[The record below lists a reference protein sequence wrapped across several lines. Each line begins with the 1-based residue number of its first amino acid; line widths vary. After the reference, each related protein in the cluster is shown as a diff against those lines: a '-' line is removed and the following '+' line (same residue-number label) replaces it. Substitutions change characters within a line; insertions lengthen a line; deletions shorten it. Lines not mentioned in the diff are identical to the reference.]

1 MIDAKLIHSLPRI
14 SSPVLT
20 LYLNTN
26 PAEPRNQGHP
36 PGYLIYLKSRGKI
49 IGTRVPEPE
58 RKQFREELKRV
69 EEFLRNQRPSQRG
82 VVIFS
87 GSKRLE
93 ILPMHVAVEDEL
105 HWGRPSLTQLLWL
118 LDEHQPSGVVVV
130 DRSGARFYRYWLGEM
145 EELKREKFVLDMAAW
160 RQKHLMPPSHP
171 GVYKTRGSQRDVFQ
185 QRVEAQYDR
194 FFREAAERIRQWS
207 EREKLRPVFVAG
219 PNETVE
225 RVWAE
230 LPRGFEERAA
240 VVKGDFSRLKPAEL
254 QERIAPEV
262 TAWKREYELDVVKRM
277 MNARNGVRAV
287 MGLDDT
293 LRRLQE
299 GGARTLVVARGLG
312 GKLRQC
318 AKCGWTDR
326 SADRVCPACGGERRG
341 IALRAALPEL
351 ARRFSVPVEVVAGEA
366 GRKLREAEGI
376 GAWLR

>member
-14 SSPVLT
+14 PAPVLT

-36 PGYLIYLKSRGKI
+36 PGYVIYLKSRGKI
-49 IGTRVPEPE
+49 LANRIPETG
-58 RKQFREELKRV
+58 RKQFQAELKRV
-69 EEFLRNQRPSQRG
+69 EEFLRNRKPPHRG
-82 VVIFS
+82 VVVFS
-87 GSKRLE
+87 SPKRQE
-93 ILPMHVAVEDEL
+93 FVPMNVELEDEL

-118 LDEHQPSGVVVV
+118 LDEHQPSGVVLV
-130 DRSGARFYRYWLGEM
+130 DRSGARFYRFWLGEI
-145 EELKREKFVLDMAAW
+145 EELKKEKFELDKMEW

-171 GVYKTRGSQRDVFQ
+171 GVQKTRGSQRDVFE

-194 FFREAAERIRQWS
+194 FFRDAAERIRQWS

-230 LPRGFEERAA
+230 LPGGFQEHAA

-262 TAWKREYELDVVKRM
+262 AAWKREYELDLVTRM
-277 MNARNGVRAV
+277 MNSRNGVRAV
-287 MGLDDT
+287 VGLDDT

-299 GGARTLVVARGLG
+299 GAARELVVARGLG

-326 SADRVCPACGGERRG
+326 SADRVCPACAGERRG
-341 IALRAALPEL
+341 VALRAALPEL
-351 ARRFSVPVEVVAGEA
+351 ARKFSVPVEVVAGEA
-366 GRKLREAEGI
+366 GRRLREAGGV

>member
-14 SSPVLT
+14 PAPVLT

-36 PGYLIYLKSRGKI
+36 PGYIIYLKSRGKI
-49 IGTRVPEPE
+49 IGRRVPENE
-58 RKQFREELKRV
+58 RKMFQEELKRA
-69 EEFLRNQRPSQRG
+69 ENFLRNRRPSQRG
-82 VVIFS
+82 MVLFS
-87 GSKRLE
+87 GPKRQE
-93 ILPMHVAVEDEL
+93 FLPMQVAVEDEL

-118 LDEHQPSGVVVV
+118 LDEHQPAGVVLV

-145 EELKREKFVLDMAAW
+145 EEQAAEKFKLELGEW
-160 RQKHLMPPSHP
+160 RKKHLMPPSHP
-171 GVYKTRGSQRDVFQ
+171 GAYKTRGSQRDVFE

-194 FFREAAERIRQWS
+194 FFRDAAERIWQWS
-207 EREKLRPVFVAG
+207 EREKVRPVFVAG

-230 LPRGFEERAA
+230 LPRGFTEHAA
-240 VVKGDFSRLKPAEL
+240 VIKGDLARLKPAEL
-254 QERIAPEV
+254 EQRIAPEV
-262 TAWKREYELDVVKRM
+262 AAWKREYELDEVTRM
-277 MNARNGVRAV
+277 MNSRNGRRAV
-287 MGLDDT
+287 VGLDDT

-299 GGARTLVVARGLG
+299 GAARALVVARGLG

-326 SADRVCPACGGERRG
+326 SADRECPSCGGERKLV
-341 IALRAALPEL
+341 ALRAAMPEL
-351 ARRFSVPVEVVAGEA
+351 ARKFSVPVEVVAGEA

>member
-49 IGTRVPEPE
+49 IGNRVPEPE